1 MERRPLDETVAQVL
15 YAARQLESALHGTGP
30 WSMRWGSIEVP
41 AERTLTDLGVT
52 FTATF
57 PDLCWL
63 ESPSNVITLMQA
75 GEIVGIRPVE
85 EHPGDTAFVVSW
97 DLGARVLAG
106 VA

>member
-1 MERRPLDETVAQVL
+1 MLVIDNLSSRYGRIEV
-15 YAARQLESALHGTGP
+15 LHGL
-30 WSMRWGSIEVP
+30 SLEVK
-41 AERTLTDLGVT
+41 
-52 FTATF
+52 
-57 PDLCWL
+57 
-63 ESPSNVITLMQA
+63 A